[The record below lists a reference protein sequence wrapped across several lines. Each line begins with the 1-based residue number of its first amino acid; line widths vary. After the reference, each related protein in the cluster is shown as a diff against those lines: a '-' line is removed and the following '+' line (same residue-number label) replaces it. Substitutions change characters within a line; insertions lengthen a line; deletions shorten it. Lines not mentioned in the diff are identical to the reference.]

1 MKKKLA
7 VLLATMMVAGLGLA
21 ACGNKDQGTPD
32 TQGSTAGTEAKTE
45 AAADNNSEADTTG
58 SLDGNIYVLTRE
70 DGSGTRGAFIELFGI
85 EQKNDAGEK
94 VDMTVQTAEIT
105 NSTSVMMTTIAGNE
119 KSIGYVSLGSLDE
132 KQVKALQVDGVDAT
146 AENVKDGS
154 YSVARP
160 FNIVTRTGDVSDA
173 AQDFINFIMSEKGQ
187 KVVEDNGY
195 VSVGD
200 APAYE
205 AADVSGTVSV
215 GGSSSVTPVM
225 EKLKEAYAAA
235 NPNVEV
241 SVQQSD
247 SSTGVT
253 STVEGIFDIGMASRE
268 LKDSE
273 TEQGV
278 EGTVIAMDGIA
289 VIVNP
294 ANPLTNITS
303 DEVLGIYTGELTKW
317 DEIGK

>member
-7 VLLATMMVAGLGLA
+7 LLLATMMVASLGLA

-45 AAADNNSEADTTG
+45 VAADNNSEADTAG

-173 AQDFINFIMSEKGQ
+173 AQDFINFIMSEEGQ

-235 NPNVEV
+235 NPNV
-241 SVQQSD
+241 
-247 SSTGVT
+247 
-253 STVEGIFDIGMASRE
+253 
-268 LKDSE
+268 
-273 TEQGV
+273 
-278 EGTVIAMDGIA
+278 
-289 VIVNP
+289 
-294 ANPLTNITS
+294 
-303 DEVLGIYTGELTKW
+303 
-317 DEIGK
+317 

>member
-1 MKKKLA
+1 
-7 VLLATMMVAGLGLA
+7 
-21 ACGNKDQGTPD
+21 
-32 TQGSTAGTEAKTE
+32 
-45 AAADNNSEADTTG
+45 
-58 SLDGNIYVLTRE
+58 
-70 DGSGTRGAFIELFGI
+70 
-85 EQKNDAGEK
+85 
-94 VDMTVQTAEIT
+94 MTVQTAEIT

-132 KQVKALQVDGVDAT
+132 KQVKALRVDGVDAT
-146 AENVKDGS
+146 ADNVKDGT

-173 AQDFINFIMSEKGQ
+173 AQDFINFIMSEEGQ

-205 AADVSGTVSV
+205 AAEVSGTVSV

>member
-1 MKKKLA
+1 
-7 VLLATMMVAGLGLA
+7 
-21 ACGNKDQGTPD
+21 
-32 TQGSTAGTEAKTE
+32 
-45 AAADNNSEADTTG
+45 
-58 SLDGNIYVLTRE
+58 
-70 DGSGTRGAFIELFGI
+70 
-85 EQKNDAGEK
+85 
-94 VDMTVQTAEIT
+94 
-105 NSTSVMMTTIAGNE
+105 
-119 KSIGYVSLGSLDE
+119 
-132 KQVKALQVDGVDAT
+132 
-146 AENVKDGS
+146 
-154 YSVARP
+154 
-160 FNIVTRTGDVSDA
+160 
-173 AQDFINFIMSEKGQ
+173 
-187 KVVEDNGY
+187 
-195 VSVGD
+195 
-200 APAYE
+200 
-205 AADVSGTVSV
+205 
-215 GGSSSVTPVM
+215 M